1 MPKDL
6 QAGTYHG
13 KPWKVVVLERDDPGD
28 VEVSVVHHTHETKDS
43 FGWAS
48 ETKIIV
54 EGTNGLRCQ
63 RIANAMAYGLN
74 STNETAE

>member
-6 QAGTYHG
+6 REGAYHG
-13 KPWKVVVLERDDPGD
+13 KPWKVVVLEGRGTT
-28 VEVSVVHHTHETKDS
+28 EVSVVHHTHKMKDS
-43 FGWAS
+43 WGWAS

-54 EGTNGLRCQ
+54 EGSSDLRKE
-63 RIANAMAYGLN
+63 RVANSMAYGLN